1 MRRDQDKTKADG
13 GNQRH
18 MTGMAPDR
26 QREMRK
32 AADDDS
38 RERHAI
44 VENGAQM
51 TSSRLSSHQ
60 WTNPG

>member
-18 MTGMAPDR
+18 MIGMAPDR
-26 QREMRK
+26 QRELRK
-32 AADDDS
+32 AADDNS

-44 VENGAQM
+44 VGNGTQV
-51 TSSRLSSHQ
+51 TSRRLSSHQ
-60 WTNPG
+60 WTYPG